1 MSTRT
6 LEPEPMAKPKRNDA
20 PVKIDA
26 EVVRKG
32 RIVAAFRGITL
43 AEYFSERLDPLVSAD
58 LKEHLRDEPDPEA
71 APAPTGKRRKPGSS
85 PS

>member
-1 MSTRT
+1 MDNMVSSA
-6 LEPEPMAKPKRNDA
+6 LGLEPMAKPKRNDV

-32 RIVAAFRGITL
+32 RIVAAFRDITL
-43 AEYFSERLDPLVSAD
+43 AEYFSELLGPLVA
-58 LKEHLRDEPDPEA
+58 EHLLEHMRDGAEPTADDSP
-71 APAPTGKRRKPGSS
+71 KRRPPT